1 MSIYDKEKRDIYL
14 LTLCKGE
21 KDEELVKAILT
32 SQDVEIIKLSI
43 RGDYNCEYLI
53 ETTTGKTYDVGII
66 DEIELLEKDIS
77 EDDLEELR
85 YFREMKEYFCNQ
97 IASPY
102 WDSIAER
109 LSEVCIALIEQINR
123 ADSPKQLSW
132 LVLKNAGYVKE
143 RIEYNKEKI
152 KKEFKAVGVELE

>member
-21 KDEELVKAILT
+21 KDEELVKAVLT
-32 SQDVEIIKLSI
+32 LKDVEIIKSSI
-43 RGDYNCEYLI
+43 CGDYNKEYLI
-53 ETTTGKTYDVGII
+53 KTTMGKTYDVGII

-85 YFREMKEYFCNQ
+85 YFREMREYFCSQ
-97 IASPY
+97 IALPY

-109 LSEVCIALIEQINR
+109 LTETNIEIIKQINC
-123 ADSPKQLSW
+123 ATSPKKLSW
-132 LVLKNAGYVKE
+132 LVLKNANYVKE
-143 RIEYNKEKI
+143 RIEFHKNKI
-152 KKEFKAVGVELE
+152 KEEFRAMGVEL